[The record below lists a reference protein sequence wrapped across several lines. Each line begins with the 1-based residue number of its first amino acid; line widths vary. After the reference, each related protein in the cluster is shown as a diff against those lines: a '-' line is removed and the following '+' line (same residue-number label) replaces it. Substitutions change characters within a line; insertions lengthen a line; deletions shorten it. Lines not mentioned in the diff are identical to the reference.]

1 MPQYQNAGSV
11 MSSSPASGVN
21 SVELDYD
28 ATLTYPFSCDANDQ
42 TQIGGFGWVDLDG
55 LIAYL
60 DPCTT
65 DIKNYS
71 CP

>member
-1 MPQYQNAGSV
+1 MN
-11 MSSSPASGVN
+11 SSPASGVQP
-21 SVELDYD
+21 VELDYD
-28 ATLTYPFSCDANDQ
+28 PALTYPFTCDANDE
-42 TQIGGFGWVDLDG
+42 TNLGGFGWVELDG

>member
-1 MPQYQNAGSV
+1 
-11 MSSSPASGVN
+11 
-21 SVELDYD
+21 L
-28 ATLTYPFSCDANDQ
+28 
-42 TQIGGFGWVDLDG
+42 GGFGWIDLDG

-60 DPCTT
+60 NPCNT